1 MTLTTR
7 RFCSLALLLVA
18 LVLPRAAHAGKTYGF
33 QMWAAT
39 TYVAPLSETDQNVS
53 GVTAAVKASNEMGY
67 EFGAEIR
74 TGLIGLQFDYLHA
87 RQDLEHSNAGLLGTA
102 DFNPISA
109 TLKLHLPTP
118 ILELSAGPTVSYI
131 NWGELDL
138 RNGSTQKLDA
148 KLGYG
153 LSVGA
158 DLPLGRSLAI
168 TSGMRWLKADAK
180 PKGGTTYAIEPLI
193 THVGVA
199 LRF

>member
-1 MTLTTR
+1 MTVSP
-7 RFCSLALLLVA
+7 RFRHLALVLALLA
-18 LVLPRAAHAGKTYGF
+18 LPSAARAGKTYGF

-39 TYVAPLSETDQNVS
+39 TYVAPLSQTDQNVN
-53 GVTAAVKASNEMGY
+53 GITAAVRASNEMGY
-67 EFGAEIR
+67 EFGAELR
-74 TGLIGLQFDYLHA
+74 SGLIGLQFDYLHA
-87 RQDLEHSNAGLLGTA
+87 KQDLEHDNAGLLGTA
-102 DFNPISA
+102 EFNPVSA

-131 NWGELDL
+131 NWGDLDL
-138 RNGSTQKLDA
+138 RNGGTQKLDA

-153 LSVGA
+153 ITVGA

-180 PKGGTTYAIEPLI
+180 PDGGNDIAIDPLI
-193 THVGVA
+193 TKVGVA